1 MIAYLNGIVR
11 ESDDKT
17 AVIETAGV
25 GYRVRLSRFS
35 LAALLPGS
43 PAELRVHTE
52 FPNGEIVLYGFLDK
66 VEELLFSQL
75 IGVPGVGGASA
86 LGILSAAPPQ
96 EIAALIVRR
105 DLKGLTALPRVG
117 KKLAERLIVEL
128 ADKLEKGGAGA
139 GATPRPAAGG
149 GSSLEADLASALINF
164 GYQPREARQAIDR
177 ALSSGVDPKEK
188 GAFERLFKI
197 TLKELSGRV

>member
-11 ESDDKT
+11 ESDEKT

-35 LAALLPGS
+35 LAALAPGS
-43 PAELRVHTE
+43 PAELRIHTE

-96 EIAALIVRR
+96 EIAALIMRR

-128 ADKLEKGGAGA
+128 ADKLEKGGAG
-139 GATPRPAAGG
+139 GAPMPSARGG

-177 ALSSGVDPKEK
+177 ALASGVDAKEK

>member
-1 MIAYLNGIVR
+1 MIAYLNGLVR
-11 ESDDKT
+11 ECDEKT

-25 GYRVRLSRFS
+25 GYRVKLSRFS
-35 LAALLPGS
+35 LAALTVGA
-43 PAELRVHTE
+43 PAELRIHTE
-52 FPNGEIVLYGFLDK
+52 FPNGEIVLYGFLDR
-66 VEELLFSQL
+66 VEELLFAQL

-96 EIAALIVRR
+96 ETAALIMRR
-105 DLKGLTALPRVG
+105 DVKGLTALPRVG

-139 GATPRPAAGG
+139 AALPQGAGGG

-164 GYQPREARQAIDR
+164 GYQPREAREAISR
-177 ALSSGVDPKEK
+177 ALGSGVDPKEK
-188 GAFERLFKI
+188 GAFERLFRI

>member
-1 MIAYLNGIVR
+1 MPR
-11 ESDDKT
+11 T
-17 AVIETAGV
+17 
-25 GYRVRLSRFS
+25 
-35 LAALLPGS
+35 
-43 PAELRVHTE
+43 TE
-52 FPNGEIVLYGFLDK
+52 FPNGETVLYGFLEK
-66 VEELLFSQL
+66 IEELLFTQL

-128 ADKLEKGGAGA
+128 ADKLEKSGTGGGAIA
-139 GATPRPAAGG
+139 RPAAGAA
-149 GSSLEADLASALINF
+149 GSSLESDLVSALENF
-164 GYQPREARQAIDR
+164 GYQPREARNAITR
-177 ALSSGVDPKEK
+177 ALTSGVDPAAP
-188 GAFERLFKI
+188 GAFEQLFKI